1 MGSAR
6 VNTRATTAD
15 AKDHACLMNGSVM
28 EWKVA
33 QMGVMSQRILVLSGA
48 DQATMEQNGTG
59 RKIF

>member
-6 VNTRATTAD
+6 VNSRATIAD

-33 QMGVMSQRILVLSGA
+33 QMGVSQRILVLSGA
-48 DQATMEQNGTG
+48 DQATMEHNGTG